1 MDRQWTV
8 LVGALLAGCGP
19 QAGDSTLLARV
30 GDTRIVTD
38 DLQRLADRLSTED
51 GDKAA
56 VVDFRDQLQT
66 LVDRQVLL
74 LEAQSRGLD
83 VDSMVQSRLA
93 AHEEEGLVREMLYRQ
108 VTARLTITPEEVE
121 SEYARGGWGL
131 ETRCMEIFVSTPSRV
146 QTIRDSLAAGADFS
160 EIGRLYSEDRLFKI
174 PVGGPQ
180 FTSYAPKDPPRR
192 VAEAVSALPVGQVA
206 GPVDAPEGF
215 VFAKVLERLPVTLEA
230 AESKVTKWLQV
241 AKREALRDV
250 YYISLQKS
258 FDLQLDQQGMDSVL
272 QCLQDG
278 RDAASLSED
287 EQHQPVYT
295 YRGGALDVAEALSH
309 LLGQADRRAGV
320 DEREIFEAL
329 RKDLRRRLVLLD
341 ARVQGLDKTEGFAR
355 WVGGRRGDLMLSR
368 LRSLMLETEL
378 TVTEQDIESQ
388 YEKMKDRL
396 QRPGIARVLDLL
408 VPDPARARALR
419 EEIEAGGDM
428 ADLIARHGTRQG
440 AADGGIQ
447 VHDGETGAYG
457 EAWLK
462 AVMSAPL
469 GQLQGPIQA
478 RGGFSL
484 FRVLEREERS
494 YYSLENPRI
503 RRSVERALM
512 ESRERTLFNG
522 LLERLLTQHT
532 DKIEVFERNLAAWED
547 EYRQLEAAPYRPA
560 VVGEGE

>member
-1 MDRQWTV
+1 MDRRWMV

-30 GDTRIVTD
+30 GDTPIFTD
-38 DLQRLADRLSTED
+38 DLQRLADRRSTQD
-51 GDKAA
+51 GDKA
-56 VVDFRDQLQT
+56 VTVDYRDQLQT

-74 LEAQSRGLD
+74 LDARSRGLD
-83 VDSMVQSRLA
+83 VDSMVQGRLA
-93 AHEEEGLVREMLYRQ
+93 AHEEEGLVREMLHRQ

-121 SEYARGGWGL
+121 SEYERGGWGL
-131 ETRCMEIFVSTPSRV
+131 ETQCMEIFVSTPHRV
-146 QTIRDSLAAGADFS
+146 QTVLDSMEAGANFS

-174 PVGGPQ
+174 PVGAPQ

-192 VAEAVSALPVGQVA
+192 VAEAVSSLPVGQVV
-206 GPVDAPEGF
+206 GPLDAPEGF
-215 VFAKVLERLPVTLEA
+215 VFAKVLERLPVSLEV
-230 AESKVTKWLQV
+230 AESKITKWLQV

-258 FDLQLDQQGMDSVL
+258 FGLELDQQGMDRVL

-278 RDAASLSED
+278 TDATSLSEG
-287 EQHQPVYT
+287 ERHQPVYT
-295 YRGGALDVAEALSH
+295 YRGGALEVAEALSR
-309 LLGQADRRAGV
+309 LQGQAGV
-320 DEREIFEAL
+320 DEDAIVESL

-355 WVGGRRGDLMLSR
+355 WSGGRREDLMLSR
-368 LRSLMLETEL
+368 LRSLLLETEL
-378 TVTEQDIESQ
+378 TVTEQDIQSQ

-408 VPDPARARALR
+408 VPDPDRARALR
-419 EEIEAGGDM
+419 QEIEAGGDM
-428 ADLIARHGTRQG
+428 ADLIARHSTRQG
-440 AADGGIQ
+440 TSDGVIQ

-469 GQLQGPIQA
+469 DQLQGPIQA

-484 FRVLEREERS
+484 FRVLEREVRS

-503 RRSVERALM
+503 RRSVQRALM
-512 ESRERTLFNG
+512 ESRERILFNE
-522 LLERLLTQHT
+522 LLERLLTQHAG
-532 DKIEVFERNLAAWED
+532 KIEVFDRNLAAWED
-547 EYRQLEAAPYRPA
+547 EYRQQDGAL
-560 VVGEGE
+560 